1 MVRLAVRCRQ
11 RERALQF
18 VALPVL
24 EKHAAPTVMLRDV
37 RRAYVA
43 LEMVI
48 GDGGDDDG
56 DRRRR
61 TTAAPW
67 CDGRALPCDT
77 ASPLPSVRPRPSRP

>member
-56 DRRRR
+56 DRKEEDDRR
-61 TTAAPW
+61 TVVRRARAPLRYGLSPPFCETTA
-67 CDGRALPCDT
+67 
-77 ASPLPSVRPRPSRP
+77 